1 MFRPERLTRIVIKV
15 PEEFI
20 SSVTAILAR
29 IKLLHLVRL
38 EETPLGKLGYRGELD
53 PDLFKEY
60 EAIIHRLNIL
70 IKGLEIPMVPPP
82 LREEVIPEREIFH
95 LRECLQNIEKKAS
108 RIINKKIALRQRI
121 SDSQRLIEKLRL
133 LPGDLEPEA
142 LEGLHYT
149 GFALGLIPLAALAK
163 LEEAL
168 SQIHHATFKLSTLQE
183 RAVVLVFGL
192 KRDWPT
198 FEAAFKG
205 VFLEKIELL
214 SSLKGKVT
222 EILTKEEKKIQ
233 DLEVEREHLEKEIQ
247 DLRKRYGPELLSL
260 REKALWGRTILSARR
275 FFGKI
280 EKIYVITGWIPKRL
294 VEKVKKEILAITRN
308 QAQIELLD
316 PQEIRE
322 VRQGII
328 KIPVLFNNPY
338 LIRPFERLVGL
349 YGTPSYEEIEPTP
362 FLAITFLLMF
372 GMMFGDLGQGGILA
386 LLGYY
391 IFRQVPRYLD
401 YGIILM
407 ECGLSSMVFGLLYGS
422 LFGLE
427 NIIPAL
433 WMQPLKDITSFLKA
447 SIFWGLII
455 LSLGVVLNLIN
466 ILRQKRYEALLSTG
480 GLAGALFYWLAMG
493 LLVRYFLS
501 GQVSARELEFFAWTA
516 AALVILM
523 ILHRP
528 IYLLFRRKSPKRIFE
543 RGIFS
548 YLVEAT
554 IEVFDGLLRYFTA
567 TVSFVRVA
575 AFALTHAALFVAVFS
590 LADLLARQG
599 GQGLGYWLVV
609 AVGNLFIIL
618 LEGLVVSIQVL
629 RLEYYEFF
637 SRFFHGGGEPF
648 RPFTQDIKEIK
659 AS

>member
-15 PEEFI
+15 PEEFV
-20 SSVTAILAR
+20 SSVTAVLAR

-108 RIINKKIALRQRI
+108 QIINKKIALGQRI

-168 SQIHHATFKLSTLQE
+168 SRIHHATFKLSTLQE
-183 RAVVLVFGL
+183 RAVILVFGL
-192 KRDWPT
+192 KRAWPT

-247 DLRKRYGPELLSL
+247 DLRERYGPELLSL

-391 IFRQVPRYLD
+391 IFRRVPRYLD

-455 LSLGVVLNLIN
+455 LSLGVILNLIN

-501 GQVSARELEFFAWTA
+501 GQVSSRELELFAWTA

-528 IYLLFRRKSPKRIFE
+528 IYLLFRRKPPKRIFE

-599 GQGLGYWLVV
+599 GQGIGYWLVV